1 MESEVWDTIRHMYI
15 SNAVKSACKRLMDF
29 FVLPFS
35 DSRYGTVLALF
46 TIKDIYINLPWL
58 YVTTCTST
66 ANGMAASS
74 SESGTVAAV
83 PPAVAITEFSYGYV
97 GCTSVNAS

>member
-1 MESEVWDTIRHMYI
+1 
-15 SNAVKSACKRLMDF
+15 MDF

-46 TIKDIYINLPWL
+46 KIKDIYINIPWL
-58 YVTTCTST
+58 YITTGTST

-83 PPAVAITEFSYGYV
+83 PPALPAAITEFSYGYV